1 MYGNLKTPE
10 ERQEQVKEIQKIIAQ
25 YNAKCNE
32 IITDFAQGD
41 MV

>member
-10 ERQEQVKEIQKIIAQ
+10 ERQEQVKEIQKIIVQ
-25 YNAKCNE
+25 YSAKCNE
-32 IITDFAQGD
+32 IITDFAQRD